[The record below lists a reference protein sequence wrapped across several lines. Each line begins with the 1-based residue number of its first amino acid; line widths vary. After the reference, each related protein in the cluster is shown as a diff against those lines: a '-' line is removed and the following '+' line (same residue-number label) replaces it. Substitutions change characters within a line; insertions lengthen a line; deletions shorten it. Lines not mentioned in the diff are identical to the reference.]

1 MIYIFLDP
9 LSLDDACMVAKKML
23 ELSDKTLYVVC
34 QCLGVPE
41 IIFLKE
47 KSKWRLCMT
56 ILIVWE
62 DLSSENDASKKT
74 LAIKLMK
81 AANEIHKQSEGES
94 KKLEIIARSLDYKG
108 KINNLYLFN
117 SYISW
122 TFLLIHGCHQST
134 YRY

>member
-1 MIYIFLDP
+1 
-9 LSLDDACMVAKKML
+9 ML

-34 QCLGVPE
+34 QCLDVPE

-47 KSKWRLCMT
+47 KSKWKLCMT

-81 AANEIHKQSEGES
+81 AASEIHEQSEGES

-108 KINNLYLFN
+108 KINYLFLFD
-117 SYISW
+117 S
-122 TFLLIHGCHQST
+122 
-134 YRY
+134 

>member
-1 MIYIFLDP
+1 
-9 LSLDDACMVAKKML
+9 ML
-23 ELSDKTLYVVC
+23 ELSDETLHAVC
-34 QCLGVPE
+34 RCLNVPE

-62 DLSSENDASKKT
+62 DVSSENDASKKT

-81 AANEIHKQSEGES
+81 VASEIHKQSEGES

-108 KINNLYLFN
+108 KINYSYLFH
-117 SYISW
+117 S
-122 TFLLIHGCHQST
+122 
-134 YRY
+134 